1 MGARCGSARALLAV
15 ERAGQGPAYC
25 WPVVPDLLS
34 VLGVASSVLGGVL
47 LELLLVL
54 VDGVVV
60 VVVVVVFDVDEE
72 CDAPWSASMAE
83 LAGCDV

>member
-1 MGARCGSARALLAV
+1 
-15 ERAGQGPAYC
+15 
-25 WPVVPDLLS
+25 VPDLLS